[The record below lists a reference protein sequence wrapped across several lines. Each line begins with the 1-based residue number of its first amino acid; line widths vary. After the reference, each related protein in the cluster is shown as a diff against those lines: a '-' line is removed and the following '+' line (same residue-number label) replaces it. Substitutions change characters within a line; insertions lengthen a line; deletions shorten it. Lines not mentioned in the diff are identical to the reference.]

1 MLQGAPFAGSLV
13 AYWTTISTRRFCGSR
28 NIMFLVVAFG
38 PPVSPIPTILSLN
51 GALELAKHGEVFDDD
66 AVDRVVGEI
75 AEGCSKDRIFLS
87 AC

>member
-1 MLQGAPFAGSLV
+1 LHFLPEQ
-13 AYWTTISTRRFCGSR
+13 RRGHCGRSG
-28 NIMFLVVAFG
+28 LSAVAFD